1 LAPESALLASGTLRL
16 HDDGRPR
23 TTVEVVELKAT
34 TRYEV
39 PFSVPLYGRI
49 GVEVLASQYRAM
61 GQPAEKPK
69 G

>member
-1 LAPESALLASGTLRL
+1 LAPESVLLASGTLRL
-16 HDDGRPR
+16 HNDGRER
-23 TTVEVVELKAT
+23 TKVEAVELKAR

-39 PFSVPLYGRI
+39 PLSPPMDGRI
-49 GVEVLASQYRAM
+49 GVEVLTSQDRTM